1 MNWDAIGAI
10 AEIAGVF
17 VVVASLVYVGIQIR
31 QNTAQLR
38 QDNLHKTVRGVLDTN
53 WYFHRDNAAFE
64 VFRQGCNS
72 FEELSPKDKA
82 HFHSIVV
89 DLSFNNDLIFR
100 LHQAGLIDS
109 AALEIT
115 ERFFLAVLTT
125 PGGNQWWEFARR
137 TKPMPDSAIDYIQ
150 ALLDAPEK
158 DFKPITELQPWF
170 AIES

>member
-1 MNWDAIGAI
+1 
-10 AEIAGVF
+10 
-17 VVVASLVYVGIQIR
+17 
-31 QNTAQLR
+31 LR
-38 QDNLHKTVRGVLDTN
+38 QDNLHKTVKGVLDTN
-53 WYFHRDNAAFE
+53 WYFHRDSAAFD
-64 VFRQGCNS
+64 VFRAGCNS

-89 DLSFNNDLIFR
+89 DLSFNHDLILR

-109 AALEIT
+109 TALEIT

-125 PGGNQWWEFARR
+125 PGGNQWWKFACR
-137 TKPMPDSAIDYIQ
+137 TKPMPDAAIDYIQ

>member
-17 VVVASLVYVGIQIR
+17 VVVVSLVYVGIQIR

-38 QDNLHKTVRGVLDTN
+38 QDNLHETVRAVLDTN
-53 WYFHRDNAAFE
+53 WYFHRDNTAFE

-89 DLSFNNDLIFR
+89 DLSFNFELILR
-100 LHQAGLIDS
+100 MHQAGLIDS

-115 ERFFLAVLTT
+115 ERFFLAVLIT
-125 PGGNQWWEFARR
+125 PGGNQWWDFARR
-137 TKPMPDSAIDYIQ
+137 TKPMPGSTIDYIQ
-150 ALLDAPEK
+150 ALMDAPDK
-158 DFKPITELQPWF
+158 DFKLITELQPWF
-170 AIES
+170 ASKS